1 MTTNLTSKVNDSIR
15 NSSIYCLVINFIFM
29 VYTSSHSILIWFV
42 DDTIDKLNSSQQQLE
57 QLLKEKEANIT
68 DNMIQM
74 AELEEVNKKLLYDLE
89 DAKKFSKSVSKDQD
103 EQMKREEM
111 KVKEL
116 NDLINN
122 KDETISQ
129 LSDEIEKNL
138 DDLKSSQIE
147 SNKQITSQCNEISSL
162 REQIISKVIE

>member
-1 MTTNLTSKVNDSIR
+1 
-15 NSSIYCLVINFIFM
+15 M

-68 DNMIQM
+68 DNMIQK
-74 AELEEVNKKLLYDLE
+74 AELEEANKKLLDDFE
-89 DAKKFSKSVSKDQD
+89 DAKKLSESVSRDQD
-103 EQMKREEM
+103 EQIKREEM

-116 NDLINN
+116 TDLINN

>member
-1 MTTNLTSKVNDSIR
+1 MMSCIALFLILFT
-15 NSSIYCLVINFIFM
+15 

-74 AELEEVNKKLLYDLE
+74 AELEEANKKLLYDLE
-89 DAKKFSKSVSKDQD
+89 DTKKLSESVSRDQD
-103 EQMKREEM
+103 EQIKREEM

-116 NDLINN
+116 TDLINN

>member
-1 MTTNLTSKVNDSIR
+1 MPRIALFLILFT
-15 NSSIYCLVINFIFM
+15 

-74 AELEEVNKKLLYDLE
+74 AELEEANKKLLYDLE
-89 DAKKFSKSVSKDQD
+89 DTKKLSESVSRDQD
-103 EQMKREEM
+103 EQIKREEM

-116 NDLINN
+116 TDLINN

>member
-1 MTTNLTSKVNDSIR
+1 MIQF
-15 NSSIYCLVINFIFM
+15 VIAPCIAFIFT
-29 VYTSSHSILIWFV
+29 VDKSSHSILIWFV

-68 DNMIQM
+68 DNVIKIT
-74 AELEEVNKKLLYDLE
+74 ELEEANKKLLYDLE
-89 DAKKFSKSVSKDQD
+89 DAKKLSESVSKDQD

-111 KVKEL
+111 KVEEL

-147 SNKQITSQCNEISSL
+147 SNKQITSQCNEITLL
-162 REQIISKVIE
+162 REQIKSKVIV